1 MHQRKSK
8 KILIYFFLLILL
20 GSVNNINFNKF
31 KFEDIQ
37 KINIS
42 GLSDEE
48 EKNLLFDIHNLK
60 LENIFFL
67 NGIDLI
73 RVLENNSL
81 IESYKIFKKYPF
93 TIDINIEKT
102 TFLAKINLSG
112 QEFLIGSNG
121 KLTKNNFSTEYLPY
135 IFGKPEINEFLN
147 FKKVID
153 RAKISYDEIKSF
165 YYFKSKR
172 WDIELK
178 NNIIIKLS
186 KDNTKKS
193 LNDALIFLSKSK
205 FKEIQVLDARIIN
218 QIILN
223 D

>member
-1 MHQRKSK
+1 M
-8 KILIYFFLLILL
+8 
-20 GSVNNINFNKF
+20 
-31 KFEDIQ
+31 
-37 KINIS
+37 
-42 GLSDEE
+42 
-48 EKNLLFDIHNLK
+48 
-60 LENIFFL
+60 